1 MKKTMSVLC
10 MILLTVFIANT
21 VFAQNNA
28 SSYFLL
34 DSDLGTAGYQGTT
47 DVLDIGAREKVG
59 FALYAKQFENAAGLT
74 VLFEFDGTKAEYRS
88 GDSSTDIVDDDM
100 TVNGVTYEPL
110 ADEANILGSGL
121 LTAGESSTES
131 SYTISFAQSGGDPTT
146 AAEGLIFFAVF
157 RTSSDF
163 QTTDTVTIKAS
174 VTVAD
179 GGGVERYLGT
189 RFFHVNASVDVKPAT
204 WKEVKDQFKDF

>member
-1 MKKTMSVLC
+1 MKKIMSVLC
-10 MILLTVFIANT
+10 MILLSVFIANT

-28 SSYFLL
+28 SSYFMI
-34 DSDLGTAGYQGTT
+34 DTDLGTAGYQGQSE
-47 DVLDIGAREKVG
+47 VLDIGARAKAG

-74 VLFEFDGTKAEYRS
+74 VLFEWDGTKAEYRS
-88 GDSSTDIVDDDM
+88 GDSATDIVDDDM
-100 TVNGVTYEPL
+100 EINGVEYEPL

-121 LTAGESSTES
+121 LTAGEISTES
-131 SYTISFAQSGGDPTT
+131 SYTISFAQSGGDPST

-157 RTSSDF
+157 RTGTDF

-179 GGGVERYLGT
+179 GDGIERFLGT
-189 RFFHVNASVDVKPAT
+189 RFFHVNAPVDVKPAT

>member
-1 MKKTMSVLC
+1 
-10 MILLTVFIANT
+10 MIDT
-21 VFAQNNA
+21 
-28 SSYFLL
+28 
-34 DSDLGTAGYQGTT
+34 DLGTAGYQGPT
-47 DVLDIGAREKVG
+47 DVLEIGARAKVG
-59 FALYAKQFENAAGLT
+59 FALYAKQFEEAAGLT
-74 VLFEFDGTKAEYRS
+74 VLFEWDGTKAEYRT
-88 GDSSTDIVDDDM
+88 GDSSAEIVDDDM
-100 TVNGVTYEPL
+100 EINGVEYEPL

-131 SYTISFAQSGGDPTT
+131 SYTISFAQSGGDPST
-146 AAEGLIFFAVF
+146 AAEGLIYFPVF

-163 QTTDTVTIKAS
+163 QTSDTVTIKAS

-179 GGGVERYLGT
+179 GDGIERFLGT